1 MGMIAE
7 YLMVDE
13 ETLNKLMELDNEELT
28 NEIFE
33 IEDTEKFPCI
43 DIDKIWDALH
53 CFLTGVSAANPIED
67 DKLSEAIVGVHNF
80 NIEDEDADFVTC
92 TENEELEEI
101 IKALE
106 NIDFENLSANFDP
119 LILKKNKVYPNGIWQ
134 EDREVLLKEFRTAL
148 DEILSFYK
156 QALQTEHHII
166 VSIL

>member
-13 ETLNKLMELDNEELT
+13 ETLNSLMTLDNNSLT

-33 IEDTEKFPCI
+33 IEESGKFSVI

-53 CFLTGVSAANPIED
+53 CFLIGVSASEPIEGN
-67 DKLSEAIVGVHNF
+67 KLSEAIVGVHNF
-80 NIEDEDADFVTC
+80 NIEDEDADFITC

-106 NIDFENLSANFDP
+106 NINFDKLSASFDP
-119 LILKKNKVYPNGIWQ
+119 LIFKKKKIYPNGIWK
-134 EDREVLLKEFRTAL
+134 DSKEQLIEEFKIAL
-148 DEILSFYK
+148 YEILNFYK
-156 QALQTEHHII
+156 KALESNHHVII
-166 VSIL
+166 SIL